1 MIRSSVEPGVQE
13 SGQLVVRKTEGS
25 VRALLLAAFA
35 NVWSDAL
42 YPHLYCARGA
52 FGEPCDGVRLQRG
65 AGDKDTFMLAWHML
79 DVPYEFMPL
88 PSFFALN
95 LKSSVCNIAQLPSG
109 PDGQPAFLHHNLR
122 KPSVNYGGSL
132 HRLAEALVP
141 GHTTGRADAVACQ
154 TLPGPLE
161 SKFH

>member
-1 MIRSSVEPGVQE
+1 M
-13 SGQLVVRKTEGS
+13 VRKTEGS

-65 AGDKDTFMLAWHML
+65 AGDKVAAHAAPSFTAPPGLRAVITARLRCHGRVADVDSESPPPPPHHHLPRLTPPQDTFMLAWHML

-95 LKSSVCNIAQLPSG
+95 LK
-109 PDGQPAFLHHNLR
+109 
-122 KPSVNYGGSL
+122 
-132 HRLAEALVP
+132 
-141 GHTTGRADAVACQ
+141 
-154 TLPGPLE
+154 
-161 SKFH
+161 